1 MIIFSI
7 ICIILV
13 TERSLLAPLG
23 RHGKK
28 AYQEVKRKHQETAE
42 IRTLERDARKE
53 ALALKQREKVETS
66 QADASSPS
74 EKKKRTKRTDLKA
87 SGITFATT
95 LL

>member
-1 MIIFSI
+1 MSTDWRGRYLCYFDHFSI

-23 RHGKK
+23 RQGKK

-53 ALALKQREKVETS
+53 ALALKQRENAETS
-66 QADASSPS
+66 QADVSSPS
-74 EKKKRTKRTDLKA
+74 EEKETYKA
-87 SGITFATT
+87 DRP
-95 LL
+95 